1 VAKCG
6 DMAGELALRQ
16 AAFGA
21 EYFDGAGR
29 PHSCG
34 TDFQ

>member
-1 VAKCG
+1 
-6 DMAGELALRQ
+6 LALRQ

-29 PHSCG
+29 PYSCG
-34 TDFQ
+34 ADFQ